1 MLARAMVREGGIFDR
16 TVSPGDLLA
25 FGDSDSALT
34 TVGAGTWLA
43 AAIAT
48 GTILRT
54 GPAGG
59 YTDTT
64 DIGQNII
71 GALASGFNYNPLSP
85 DPTKPWAA
93 LANVDAITG
102 LSFRFLFINL
112 VAQAMTF
119 AAGATGVTA
128 GTGGSGVLNC
138 AASLVREYRVTVRNT
153 TNLQVIN
160 ASVPNAS
167 TVVTFTVSQPV
178 GTVTP
183 GMLVT
188 AAAGI
193 AAATS
198 IVGVTHGQGVLTGA
212 TLSQNSTAL
221 ITAANLTF
229 SPEVKFDGLRSSTA

>member
-1 MLARAMVREGGIFDR
+1 MFARALVREGGIFDR
-16 TVSPGDLLA
+16 TVAPGDVLA
-25 FGDSDSALT
+25 DGGSDSLIT
-34 TVGAGTWLA
+34 TAGAGTWTA

-48 GTILRT
+48 GTIVRS

-64 DIGQNII
+64 DIGQNIV
-71 GALASGFNYNPLSP
+71 GALAAAFNYNPLQP

-93 LANVDAITG
+93 APNMDNIIG
-102 LSFRFLFINL
+102 LSFRLLFINT
-112 VAQAMTF
+112 VAQVMTF
-119 AAGATGVTA
+119 AAGATGITA
-128 GTGGSGVLNC
+128 GTGGSNVLNC

-153 TNLQVIN
+153 TNQQVLN

-167 TVVTFTVSQPV
+167 TVVTFTIAQPV

-229 SPEVKFDGLRSSTA
+229 SPEVKFDGLRSATL

>member
-16 TVSPGDLLA
+16 TVSPGDVLA
-25 FGDSDSALT
+25 DGGSDSALA
-34 TVGAGTWLA
+34 TVGAGTWLGQ
-43 AAIAT
+43 AIAT
-48 GTILRT
+48 GTIVRT
-54 GPAGG
+54 GPAAG

-71 GALASGFNYNPLSP
+71 QALAAAFNYNPLSP

-93 LANVDAITG
+93 SPNADVITG
-102 LSFRFLFINL
+102 LSFRFLLINT
-112 VAQAMTF
+112 VAFLLTF

-128 GTGGSGVLNC
+128 GAGGSNVLNV

-153 TNLQVIN
+153 TNQQVLN

-167 TVVTFTVSQPV
+167 AVVTFTVPQPV

-198 IVGVTHGQGVLTGA
+198 IIGVTHGQGVLTGA

-229 SPEVKFDGLRSSTA
+229 SPEVKFDGLRSSTL